1 MFYFRNFN
9 LEKMKKKIFI
19 ALSFMSPFL
28 FISCNQKVE
37 KQYYETGEV
46 YKTEKR
52 ISEHETEVHTYFKN
66 GNIVEEGIMYDSLRE
81 GQWNDYY
88 NDGVLRGELIFNKGK
103 VVKENIKYPIRLD
116 FKDNPAEFKTGNSY
130 QFRVLG
136 ISFFYSLVTPKKLG
150 YRRILI
156 DDFNDAQYLDE
167 ITPEIAGD
175 YAIKVIIEDFEPPYN
190 EIDTVYFPIKVV
202 D

>member
-1 MFYFRNFN
+1 
-9 LEKMKKKIFI
+9 MKKKFLII
-19 ALSFMSPFL
+19 ITLSFVLSSF
-28 FISCNQKVE
+28 FISCSQKVE
-37 KQYYETGEV
+37 TQYYDTGEV
-46 YKTEKR
+46 YRTEKR
-52 ISEHETEVHTYFKN
+52 INKHETEVHTYFKN
-66 GNIVEEGIMYDSLRE
+66 GNIVEKGMMYDSLRE
-81 GQWNDYY
+81 GRWNDYY
-88 NDGVLRGELIFNKGK
+88 NDGVLRGELNFSKGK
-103 VVKENIKYPIRLD
+103 IVGENIRYPITLD
-116 FKDNPAEFKTGNSY
+116 FKGIPSEFKTGNSY

-156 DDFNDAQYLDE
+156 DDFNDARYLDE